1 MDPWLGFELIDKIY
15 QPLNDIENQEHM
27 INHLISQ
34 YSDMNIK
41 LLSILKSFDLGLY
54 ELTNDLI
61 NEYVIKGDVI
71 FERKMALVFQAIE
84 DIGYHTS
91 IDPLIV
97 NIIDEYDDNSNDL
110 SIDNKYKLL
119 GVLYQI
125 ENIDGT
131 IKLAKN
137 LLLSHFDSDLNNV
150 DLQKYIGEILVEV
163 MGPNLFIQFCKET
176 FINNKIEGLLYVLVN
191 TYIAN
196 EEYVL
201 AEKELDLWLQEYP
214 NNQRIINK
222 KNKILEY
229 IPFE

>member
-1 MDPWLGFELIDKIY
+1 ML
-15 QPLNDIENQEHM
+15 
-27 INHLISQ
+27 NHLISQ

-41 LLSILKSFDLGLY
+41 LLSILKSFDLGLH
-54 ELTNDLI
+54 ELTNSLI
-61 NEYVIKGDVI
+61 NEYVVNGDVI

-84 DIGYHTS
+84 DIGYNPS
-91 IDPLIV
+91 LDSLIE
-97 NIIDEYDDNSNDL
+97 NIIDEYDNNSIDL
-110 SIDNKYKLL
+110 SIENKYKLL

-125 ENIDGT
+125 DNIDGT
-131 IKLAKN
+131 IKLGKN

-150 DLQKYIGEILVEV
+150 DLQKYIGEILLEV
-163 MGPNLFIQFCKET
+163 MGPDPFIQFCKET
-176 FINNKIEGLLYVLVN
+176 FVTSKIEGLLYVLVN

-222 KNKILEY
+222 KNRILEY